1 MPATP
6 LRSPRIRGSV
16 PPSAGRGQ
24 SGTARGVVRQ
34 TQAKAT
40 SLLRDPFRI
49 GILILLVDT
58 ISKTTGE
65 IPAAQLIRPS
75 LLIFCG
81 CAFYA
86 VLNFKKSVNLEVFH
100 YRVPQLILLQAALAC
115 GSALF
120 GISMG
125 HAAYYILTNY
135 WKTLAVA
142 LLLIVSLRNLSD
154 VRRMIWATA
163 LAGVLLS
170 FISVFITHLSKQRG
184 GAVYDANDVSTIVVM
199 TVPLTLFAAQ
209 TTKGIWRILCIA
221 GLVLCAETI
230 VISGSRGAF
239 FGIVAVG
246 AALLLFLPGI
256 SPVKRVM
263 YVGGIAATLAIFAP
277 EGYWESM
284 QSIVTNPT
292 ADYNWDAGM
301 GRRQIAKRGIGYMM
315 DHPFFGLGIDNFS
328 MQEGMYSDYAKELMS
343 RNIGVKWT
351 APHNSWVE
359 AGAETGI
366 PGLLVWVAL
375 VVGSTVPLIRLRRKM
390 PASWARDGTPDQRFV
405 YLATLYV
412 PISIL
417 GFVVCATFVSFAWS
431 DQSYVLPAIAM
442 GIQMACV
449 QQFGL
454 TVGTPARRPVA
465 RGRRATLGPNAV

>member
-6 LRSPRIRGSV
+6 LRSPRVRGSV
-16 PPSAGRGQ
+16 APTAGRVPPGA
-24 SGTARGVVRQ
+24 ARRAIRQ

-58 ISKTTGE
+58 ISKTVGE
-65 IPAAQLIRPS
+65 IPAAQAFRPS
-75 LLIFCG
+75 LLIFGG

-86 VLNFKKSVNLEVFH
+86 ILNFKESVNLGVFR

-125 HAAYYILTNY
+125 HAAYYIFTNY
-135 WKTLAVA
+135 WKTIAVA
-142 LLLIVSLRNLSD
+142 LLLIVSLRNLTD

-163 LAGVLLS
+163 IAGVILS
-170 FISVFITHLSKQRG
+170 FISVFVTHLSKQRG
-184 GAVYDANDVSTIVVM
+184 GAVYDANDIGTIVVM
-199 TVPLTLFAAQ
+199 TIPLTLFAVQ
-209 TTKGIWRILCIA
+209 MTKGIWRMVCLA

-230 VISGSRGAF
+230 AISASRGAF
-239 FGIVAVG
+239 MGMLAVG

-256 SPVKRVM
+256 SAVKRVM
-263 YVGGIAATLAIFAP
+263 YVVGIAGALAVFAP

-284 QSIVTNPT
+284 QSIITNPK

-315 DHPFFGLGIDNFS
+315 DHPLFGLGIDNFS

-343 RNIGVKWT
+343 KNIGVKWT

-366 PGLLVWVAL
+366 PVLLVWVAL
-375 VVGSTVPLIRLRRKM
+375 VVGSTVPLIKLRRKM
-390 PASWARDGTPDQRFV
+390 PKSWARDGTPDQRFV

-442 GIQMACV
+442 GIQMACA

-454 TVGTPARRPVA
+454 TPGTAARPA
-465 RGRRATLGPNAV
+465 RGRRGTLRPNAV